1 MLPNLLA
8 KTLENLWVLAKQVH
22 AEGEG
27 GGGGLFSGGEEEEES
42 GDEAMDV
49 SMTAPAAPDAMNGGA
64 KRKLVEEDDYD

>member
-1 MLPNLLA
+1 MRDSVCADRQQSQYEP
-8 KTLENLWVLAKQVH
+8 Q
-22 AEGEG
+22 
-27 GGGGLFSGGEEEEES
+27 EEEES